1 MSTTDRYDDLSP
13 EDILDELRARERG
26 DGAGDRAG
34 PDKDLPEADTGEL
47 TEVLKGKQ
55 KVIYGVD
62 DRLDVFEVT
71 DTDLLDDADGVVG
84 LFPAAQVVDNG
95 DGTST
100 LVTTPFG
107 PSRNLCTSERFF
119 DQPTGPNCSGF
130 LVESDVVATAGHC
143 VTATG
148 LVGIKFVFNFRMID
162 ATTAPTTVS
171 NDDVFTGVALLG
183 RQLLDAPGPDW
194 ALVRLDRP
202 ALNHRV
208 MPLRRSGKIANGQA
222 VHVIGHPVGLPTKVA
237 GGAAVR
243 ENSAKAM
250 FVANLDTYG
259 GNSGSPV
266 FNADTHEAEGI
277 LVRGETD
284 FVSNGSCDIS
294 LVCPTSGCR
303 GEDSTRTTVFTPILD
318 GTTDQ
323 VTLLRKGSKGL
334 EVSEWQGQLNQV
346 RGGALIEVD
355 GFFGPITDAATRDF
369 QSGAGISVDG
379 VVGPQSRAA
388 MQAAL
393 P

>member
-1 MSTTDRYDDLSP
+1 MT
-13 EDILDELRARERG
+13 
-26 DGAGDRAG
+26 
-34 PDKDLPEADTGEL
+34 
-47 TEVLKGKQ
+47 V
-55 KVIYGVD
+55 
-62 DRLDVFEVT
+62 
-71 DTDLLDDADGVVG
+71 
-84 LFPAAQVVDNG
+84 
-95 DGTST
+95 
-100 LVTTPFG
+100 PFG
-107 PSRNLCTSERFF
+107 PSRNLCTVGALLR
-119 DQPTGPNCSGF
+119 PARPGPNCSGF

-143 VTATG
+143 VTAAG

-162 ATTAPTTVS
+162 ATTAPTIVS

-183 RQLLDAPGPDW
+183 RQFLDGPGPDW

-208 MPLRRSGKIANGQA
+208 MPVRRSGKIADGQA

-237 GGAAVR
+237 EGAAVR

-250 FVANLDTYG
+250 FVSNLDTYG

-284 FVSNGSCDIS
+284 FVSNGTCDIS

-303 GEDSTRTTVFTPILD
+303 GEDSTRTTIFTPILD

-323 VTLLRKGSKGL
+323 VTLLRKGSTGV

-346 RGGALIEVD
+346 RGALIEVD
-355 GFFGPITDAATRDF
+355 GFFGPDTDAATRDF
-369 QSGAGISVDG
+369 QSGAGILVDG
-379 VVGPQSRAA
+379 MVGPQSRAA